1 MRWSTSARAAVALG
15 VVATAIIVTGGAD
28 AANPIPDE
36 GLPSVPFAALP
47 IVSERTEVLAAGVTG
62 INTANDSFPSTN
74 IRVTSF
80 AEIGST
86 MYVGGKFKQVFVPAT
101 GIRHEQPFVAAFDR
115 NTGAWISSFRPTLDG
130 NVWDLHATADGRL
143 IVAGQFTN
151 VNGVANTRGV
161 AMLDPSTGAVD
172 PSWRVSLTLT
182 GSSARPIAR
191 TIDIEGDKLYIGG
204 NFTRIR
210 GTDGNTRNAG
220 RIARATLSTGIVDG
234 TFLPDVDGIVFD
246 IDATPD
252 RVYVVGNFFYVDG
265 VWSIGMAA
273 LEPADAKRVPGLK
286 PWVRTAV
293 DTPTASYQQAILA
306 IGDEVWQGG
315 SQHNRQVYRKSD
327 YQLVRSWVSHPWG
340 DAQAFA
346 HLNGIVYSG
355 SHANGQTRLYRDAY
369 RWPELTG
376 ATSSKP
382 ARWMEAFDTNF
393 HEHLTWY
400 PDVGTHH
407 GEGAWALFADSTDC
421 LWAGG
426 DFNRGSYDGNVSRF
440 VGGFAK
446 FCTQD
451 DAAPTTPTNPQAT
464 VSGGGVDLTWS
475 ASRDDRGGRVTYD
488 VFKNDRAVA
497 ASVSATS
504 FRDPSGNASDR
515 YFVRATDTTGNASA
529 TTGVITA
536 A

>member
-1 MRWSTSARAAVALG
+1 MSRDITWWRGQDLNLRPSGYEPDELPNCSTPRRKLQARAVSARTQHRDRGADRPRVSISPRFAVVDHKPCWHLDLVGLGRSVAWATNIATRSGRFDDDGRDESGDAMTWSTSARVVVALG

-36 GLPSVPFAALP
+36 GLPSIPFAALP

-172 PSWRVSLTLT
+172 PSWRGASRSPGAVPDRSHAPSTSRAT
-182 GSSARPIAR
+182 SSTSAGTSPASGERTATRERRPNR
-191 TIDIEGDKLYIGG
+191 P
-204 NFTRIR
+204 R
-210 GTDGNTRNAG
+210 
-220 RIARATLSTGIVDG
+220 TLSTGIVDG

-265 VWSIGMAA
+265 VWSIGMVA

-306 IGDEVWQGG
+306 VGDEVWQGG

-327 YQLVRSWVSHPWG
+327 YQLIRSWVSHPWG
-340 DAQAFA
+340 DAEAFA
-346 HLNGIVYSG
+346 QLNGIVYSG
-355 SHANGQTRLYRDAY
+355 SHANGQTRLYRDAD
-369 RWPELTG
+369 RWP
-376 ATSSKP
+376 S
-382 ARWMEAFDTNF
+382 
-393 HEHLTWY
+393 
-400 PDVGTHH
+400 
-407 GEGAWALFADSTDC
+407 
-421 LWAGG
+421 
-426 DFNRGSYDGNVSRF
+426 
-440 VGGFAK
+440 
-446 FCTQD
+446 
-451 DAAPTTPTNPQAT
+451 
-464 VSGGGVDLTWS
+464 
-475 ASRDDRGGRVTYD
+475 
-488 VFKNDRAVA
+488 
-497 ASVSATS
+497 
-504 FRDPSGNASDR
+504 
-515 YFVRATDTTGNASA
+515 
-529 TTGVITA
+529 
-536 A
+536 